1 MALKYYVL
9 NRADLSKGAG
19 TEDQLFYGQICING
33 HISYEEICD
42 NVCLMTSATQAD
54 VAGVLDGLML
64 LMRQHLAKGNIVELG
79 DVGKFRLSVGS
90 SGVKDPDNFTVHLF
104 KRPRIVF
111 SPGKALKELCTKVR
125 YERMK
130 CDLKRKE
137 CTKEHIE

>member
-19 TEDQLFYGQICING
+19 TDDQLFYGQICIND
-33 HISYEEICD
+33 HIYYEEICE

-64 LMRQHLAKGNIVELG
+64 LMRQYLAKGNIVELG
-79 DVGKFRLSVGS
+79 DLGKFRLSAGS
-90 SGVKDPDNFTVHLF
+90 SGVKRADDFTVHLF

-111 SPGKALKELCTKVR
+111 TPGKILKELCTKVR

-130 CDLKRKE
+130 CDLKHKD
-137 CTKEHIE
+137 CNKTHIE